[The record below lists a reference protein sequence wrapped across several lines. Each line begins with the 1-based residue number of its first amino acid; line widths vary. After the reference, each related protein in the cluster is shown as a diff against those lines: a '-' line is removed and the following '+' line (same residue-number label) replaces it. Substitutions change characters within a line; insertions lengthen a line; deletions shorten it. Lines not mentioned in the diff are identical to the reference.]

1 MAAPFARPAVRPSG
15 WWYLAAAGVAVLG
28 LVLGGILVGRA
39 FRDAQRAGFD
49 ASLVQAGEDQTLTIL
64 EPGGYTIAYSGPVII
79 YTVEERQDL
88 IDRLGIVIRPVGGG
102 DPLDLREY
110 EGLNDLEQD
119 GAQYVP
125 LLTVSFDQPGDYI
138 LTTAGAGLD
147 PERSA
152 IVVSE
157 SPFRKLREG
166 VERAAL
172 VAVVA
177 LMLSVLGMVILA
189 RVRGRA
195 KKALGPPPPPWGGGP
210 GPPSGSWPPGATWP
224 PGGAGPG
231 PGPTPGYGP
240 SQGYAPNPGPGSGYG
255 PTPGYAPHVPPGSS
269 APPRGW

>member
-1 MAAPFARPAVRPSG
+1 MAAPFARPAIRPSG
-15 WWYLAAAGVAVLG
+15 WWYAAAAGVAILG

-79 YTVEERQDL
+79 YSVDERDAL
-88 IDRLGIVIRPVGGG
+88 IERLGIVIRPAAGGE
-102 DPLDLREY
+102 PLELHEY

-125 LLTVSFDQPGDYI
+125 LRTVRFEEPGDYI
-138 LTTAGAGLD
+138 LETADAGLD

-166 VERAAL
+166 VENAL
-172 VAVVA
+172 VVVA
-177 LMLSVLGMVILA
+177 VTWMLAVLGTVILA

-195 KKALGPPPPPWGGGP
+195 KRAAPPTPPYGGGP
-210 GPPSGSWPPGATWP
+210 GPPPGTWPQPQPQQWPPGQGGAQGQQWP
-224 PGGAGPG
+224 PGQQWPQPHQGSPG
-231 PGPTPGYGP
+231 
-240 SQGYAPNPGPGSGYG
+240 GS
-255 PTPGYAPHVPPGSS
+255 
-269 APPRGW
+269 PPRW